1 MRGEA
6 AMAGRLRRRASLGS
20 VGIAALL
27 AAAACGGD
35 GQSDDQT
42 AVPSPSAVI
51 SAPAATPTPS
61 PSISI
66 PSSLSPEESEAVTK
80 AIEAYT
86 QWVAALDK
94 VAQTG
99 GADLSDLESI
109 AAQAALIA
117 GKNEAALYAQRGWH
131 SDGHRIIRRI
141 EVDRVSL
148 LRDAETSTVP
158 EVTLISCVD
167 SSHVVVLDKAE
178 TSVIKDLRRVFEAQ
192 TWVRYYPQSEY
203 PQVGKGV
210 DGWVVGQY
218 RNKEVESC

>member
-1 MRGEA
+1 
-6 AMAGRLRRRASLGS
+6 MAGRLRRRASLGS

-86 QWVAALDK
+86 QWVAALDRSPK
-94 VAQTG
+94 RVGPIYQIWS
-99 GADLSDLESI
+99 LSPPR
-109 AAQAALIA
+109 Q
-117 GKNEAALYAQRGWH
+117 H
-131 SDGHRIIRRI
+131 
-141 EVDRVSL
+141 
-148 LRDAETSTVP
+148 
-158 EVTLISCVD
+158 
-167 SSHVVVLDKAE
+167 
-178 TSVIKDLRRVFEAQ
+178 
-192 TWVRYYPQSEY
+192 
-203 PQVGKGV
+203 
-210 DGWVVGQY
+210 
-218 RNKEVESC
+218 